1 MNKEIIDFI
10 KYLKIMKNYSDYTCI
25 NYQKDL
31 DNYLDFINIKKY
43 DYKNMDY
50 NKCVEYLIY
59 LKDINDV

>member
-59 LKDINDV
+59 LKDIVY